1 MGFPKSAVLNLR
13 RMMIHSFLLTNGGLF
28 GKSHKKVR
36 GQFEWPIKRPPPDQG
51 EKGGKALPKEIRGAN
66 VPPHLGPKDK
76 GGGKAPPEEEAA
88 SVAPQPPRLSKEMCI
103 QECNRSFDGRA
114 VVVNVCEYM
123 LGISEPRNRKATA
136 TQDRC
141 RMGSNMKTDRN

>member
-1 MGFPKSAVLNLR
+1 
-13 RMMIHSFLLTNGGLF
+13 MIHSFLLTNGGLF

-51 EKGGKALPKEIRGAN
+51 EKGGKAPPKEIRGGN

-103 QECNRSFDGRA
+103 QECNSLLRRS
-114 VVVNVCEYM
+114 
-123 LGISEPRNRKATA
+123 
-136 TQDRC
+136 RC
-141 RMGSNMKTDRN
+141 RRKRV